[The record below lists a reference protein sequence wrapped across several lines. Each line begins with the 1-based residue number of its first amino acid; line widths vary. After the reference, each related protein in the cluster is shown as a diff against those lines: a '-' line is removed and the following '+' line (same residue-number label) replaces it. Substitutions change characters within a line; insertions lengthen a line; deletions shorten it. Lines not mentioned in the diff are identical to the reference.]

1 MTFSLRAIIRAL
13 AAPRHQLSCHRTLWR
28 QGLAEVAR
36 RGKGKHESGAFLL
49 GHRHGLRGQVLR
61 FAYYDDFDP
70 SCLDSGIV
78 VFDGAGFGPLWEL
91 CRQTGLS
98 VLADLHTHGGSGP
111 ARQSALDRDNP
122 MIAQPGHVALIV
134 PNFGR
139 GFRMQDIGVYE
150 YLGSHRWRDHSGVR
164 TGRFFYTGIWA

>member
-1 MTFSLRAIIRAL
+1 MTFSLRATIRVL
-13 AAPRHQLSCHRTLWR
+13 AAPKHRLSCCKTLWR
-28 QGLAEVAR
+28 KGITEVAR
-36 RGKGKHESGAFLL
+36 RGEGKRESGAFLL
-49 GHRHGLRGQVLR
+49 GHRYGLRGQVLR

-78 VFDGAGFGPLWEL
+78 VFDGAGFSPLWEL

-111 ARQSALDRDNP
+111 ARQSALDRHNP
-122 MIAQPGHVALIV
+122 MIAQSGHIALIV

-139 GFRMQDIGVYE
+139 RFRMQDIGIYE
-150 YLGSHRWRDHSGVR
+150 YLGSHRWRDHSNGR
-164 TGRFFYTGIWA
+164 GGRFFYTGIWA

>member
-1 MTFSLRAIIRAL
+1 MTFSLRATIRAFV
-13 AAPRHQLSCHRTLWR
+13 APRHRLSCHRKVWR
-28 QGLAEVAR
+28 QGITEIAR
-36 RGKGKHESGAFLL
+36 RGKGQHESGAFLL
-49 GHRHGLRGQVLR
+49 GRRRGFRGQVLR

-91 CRQTGLS
+91 CRQTKLS
-98 VLADLHTHGGSGP
+98 VLADLHTHGGSGR
-111 ARQSALDRDNP
+111 ARQSSLDRDNP

-139 GFRMQDIGVYE
+139 GFRKWDIGVYE
-150 YLGSHRWRDHSGVR
+150 YLGSHRWRDHSGFR
-164 TGRFFYTGIWA
+164 AGSFFYTGIWA

>member
-1 MTFSLRAIIRAL
+1 MTFSLRAIIRAFV
-13 AAPRHQLSCHRTLWR
+13 APRHRLRCHRTVWR
-28 QGLAEVAR
+28 QGIAEIAR
-36 RGKGKHESGAFLL
+36 RGKGQHESGAFLL
-49 GHRHGLRGQVLR
+49 GRRQGLRGQVLR

-91 CRQTGLS
+91 CRQTGLR
-98 VLADLHTHGGSGP
+98 VLADLHTHGGFGP

-122 MIAQPGHVALIV
+122 MIAQRDHVALIV
-134 PNFGR
+134 PNFGC

-150 YLGSHRWRDHSGVR
+150 YLGSHRWRDHSSGR
-164 TGRFFYTGIWA
+164 AGRFFYTGIWA